1 MPGKIKMTIS
11 RLFALITVALIAG
24 IASARA
30 QNTNPTFVVSYI
42 EVAPSSAR
50 AAAGILRALQDAS
63 RKEPGNTGF
72 EVLQRK
78 GQPQQFAI
86 LEAWKDAKAQA
97 AHAAAA
103 NTTQLRDKLTPLLA
117 APIDER
123 VHTGFVVGKAKVT
136 GRGSVYVLTHVDL
149 IGAKKDEGLAAIKQL
164 SVDSAQDAGILRYD
178 LLQQGNRPNHLTLV
192 EVWRGTADQEKHEV
206 AAHTRKFREALLPM
220 SGSVYDQR
228 IYQAIN

>member
-1 MPGKIKMTIS
+1 MTIS

-30 QNTNPTFVVSYI
+30 QDTNPTFVVSYI

-50 AAAGILRALQDAS
+50 AAAGILRTLQDAS

-103 NTTQLRDKLTPLLA
+103 NTAQLRDKLKPLLA

-164 SVDSAQDAGILRYD
+164 SVDSAQDAGALRS
-178 LLQQGNRPNHLTLV
+178 
-192 EVWRGTADQEKHEV
+192 V
-206 AAHTRKFREALLPM
+206 AAGQPAQSLDLGRGVARNSRPGKAR
-220 SGSVYDQR
+220 SGRTHSQIPRGAPSNERQPV
-228 IYQAIN
+228 

>member
-1 MPGKIKMTIS
+1 MTIS

-30 QNTNPTFVVSYI
+30 QDTNPTFVVSYI

-50 AAAGILRALQDAS
+50 GAAGILCTCKDES

-97 AHAAAA
+97 THAAAG
-103 NTTQLRDKLTPLLA
+103 NP
-117 APIDER
+117 
-123 VHTGFVVGKAKVT
+123 
-136 GRGSVYVLTHVDL
+136 
-149 IGAKKDEGLAAIKQL
+149 
-164 SVDSAQDAGILRYD
+164 AQ
-178 LLQQGNRPNHLTLV
+178 
-192 EVWRGTADQEKHEV
+192 
-206 AAHTRKFREALLPM
+206 
-220 SGSVYDQR
+220 QR
-228 IYQAIN
+228 

>member
-1 MPGKIKMTIS
+1 MTTL
-11 RLFALITVALIAG
+11 RLFALIAASLISVIG
-24 IASARA
+24 SARA
-30 QNTNPTFVVSYI
+30 QDTNATFAVSYI

-50 AAAGILRALQDAS
+50 AAADILRSLQDAS
-63 RKEPGNTGF
+63 RKEPGNSDF
-72 EVLQRK
+72 EVLQRR

-86 LEAWKDAKAQA
+86 LEVWKDAKAQA
-97 AHAAAA
+97 NHAAAT
-103 NTTQLRDKLTPLLA
+103 NTTQIRDKLKPLLA

-123 VHTGFVVGKAKVT
+123 LHTGFVVGKAKVT

-164 SVDSAQDAGILRYD
+164 SIDSAQDAGILRYD

-220 SGSVYDQR
+220 SGSLYDQR
-228 IYQAIN
+228 LYQAIN